1 MHEDFTGNRIL
12 GAEAPAG
19 LDDFLTGR
27 MRAPIGP
34 GPSKGSLDFTP
45 TAVNDDLSKVDDPSG
60 FGGGPGRFKLALF
73 EGGGAASHSRTSS
86 SSPAFPA
93 NSALRRRSRSPTS
106 NSAAQRTIN
115 SYQKTTIWSS
125 DSAYVDAYTS
135 EAMKAH
141 LHGMQ
146 TLDVDQTLERM
157 FEEARQ
163 KIEDELPD
171 DFQLPEF
178 LNADAVKDFVK
189 ALGDQREAEAEAEK
203 AAEKDAA
210 AATAEAHSQTAT
222 QDKSEDGDDPVHLGL
237 YIDNRLQDDDVE
249 HPEAIRPERQKDNFD
264 IDDPVTTI
272 PIVGVRTEMGWNAA
286 HNVAELYDLNESG
299 TTLVVKGDYFE
310 TNAIVQINVYK
321 DNDQV
326 EIAGLPKEKK
336 SITEANNSSNVA
348 EFTKEPAFDVLPV
361 GRFHAGLNWNVDVLD
376 GDFVDVEI
384 LEQYNWIYDN
394 DVGVVSTNGVYSRLM
409 AGGNEANGGAT
420 IIDYGKYDVIIVL
433 GDYHEAN
440 VIYQKN
446 FLIDDDILKAASD
459 LDKDFDGDIT
469 QTASWSAN
477 TLLNDA
483 TIQNIGAQD
492 FEDLS
497 SGLVDLIDAI
507 GRGEVVFDPEVGWQL
522 TGNGTG
528 TLDILY
534 VTGDY
539 YDVNLIHQTNVVA
552 DLDTAVQLLPDLAV
566 GDGTEIKQIV
576 STGEN
581 ALINEATIF
590 DVGATFHTYLEGE
603 HYEDSILVQA
613 EIVIG
618 DDDNVDRQDTDA
630 LVNEVIAFIGSP
642 EDDDSQ
648 PSAAP
653 LQDPAQQGDVLN
665 IMS

>member
-1 MHEDFTGNRIL
+1 
-12 GAEAPAG
+12 
-19 LDDFLTGR
+19 

-73 EGGGAASHSRTSS
+73 EGGGGGFS
-86 SSPAFPA
+86 FPDFKFVP
-93 NSALRRRSRSPTS
+93 RVPREFGPPPEIKVTYVD
-106 NSAAQRTIN
+106 SAAQRTIH

-125 DSAYVDAYTS
+125 NSAYVDAYTS

-222 QDKSEDGDDPVHLGL
+222 QDESEDGDDPVHLGL

-249 HPEAIRPERQKDNFD
+249 HPEAIRPERQKDIFD

-286 HNVAELYDLNESG
+286 HNVAEIYDLNESG

-310 TNAIVQINVYK
+310 TNAIIQINVYK

-336 SITEANNSSNVA
+336 SITEAN
-348 EFTKEPAFDVLPV
+348 
-361 GRFHAGLNWNVDVLD
+361 
-376 GDFVDVEI
+376 DVEQRRRVHQGARLRRAAGRALPCRAE
-384 LEQYNWIYDN
+384 LE
-394 DVGVVSTNGVYSRLM
+394 R
-409 AGGNEANGGAT
+409 
-420 IIDYGKYDVIIVL
+420 
-433 GDYHEAN
+433 
-440 VIYQKN
+440 
-446 FLIDDDILKAASD
+446 
-459 LDKDFDGDIT
+459 
-469 QTASWSAN
+469 
-477 TLLNDA
+477 
-483 TIQNIGAQD
+483 
-492 FEDLS
+492 
-497 SGLVDLIDAI
+497 
-507 GRGEVVFDPEVGWQL
+507 GRP
-522 TGNGTG
+522 
-528 TLDILY
+528 
-534 VTGDY
+534 
-539 YDVNLIHQTNVVA
+539 
-552 DLDTAVQLLPDLAV
+552 
-566 GDGTEIKQIV
+566 
-576 STGEN
+576 
-581 ALINEATIF
+581 
-590 DVGATFHTYLEGE
+590 
-603 HYEDSILVQA
+603 
-613 EIVIG
+613 
-618 DDDNVDRQDTDA
+618 RR
-630 LVNEVIAFIGSP
+630 
-642 EDDDSQ
+642 
-648 PSAAP
+648 
-653 LQDPAQQGDVLN
+653 
-665 IMS
+665 

>member
-1 MHEDFTGNRIL
+1 
-12 GAEAPAG
+12 
-19 LDDFLTGR
+19 
-27 MRAPIGP
+27 
-34 GPSKGSLDFTP
+34 
-45 TAVNDDLSKVDDPSG
+45 
-60 FGGGPGRFKLALF
+60 
-73 EGGGAASHSRTSS
+73 
-86 SSPAFPA
+86 
-93 NSALRRRSRSPTS
+93 
-106 NSAAQRTIN
+106 
-115 SYQKTTIWSS
+115 
-125 DSAYVDAYTS
+125 
-135 EAMKAH
+135 MKAH

-163 KIEDELPD
+163 KIEDELPG

-222 QDKSEDGDDPVHLGL
+222 QDESEDGDDPVHLGL

-321 DNDQV
+321 DNHQV
-326 EIAGLPKEKK
+326 DAGPPKEKK
-336 SITEANNSSNVA
+336 SITEANDSSNVA

-376 GDFVDVEI
+376 GDFVDSDSRAI
-384 LEQYNWIYDN
+384 QLDLRQRRRGRLDH
-394 DVGVVSTNGVYSRLM
+394 GVYSRLM

-420 IIDYGKYDVIIVL
+420 IIDYGKYGCHHRPRGLPRGRRHLPEELPDRRRHPESRLRPRQGFRRRHHPNGLV
-433 GDYHEAN
+433 ER
-440 VIYQKN
+440 
-446 FLIDDDILKAASD
+446 
-459 LDKDFDGDIT
+459 
-469 QTASWSAN
+469 N

-552 DLDTAVQLLPDLAV
+552 DLDTAVELLPD
-566 GDGTEIKQIV
+566 GRWRRDR
-576 STGEN
+576 
-581 ALINEATIF
+581 
-590 DVGATFHTYLEGE
+590 D
-603 HYEDSILVQA
+603 QA
-613 EIVIG
+613 
-618 DDDNVDRQDTDA
+618 DR
-630 LVNEVIAFIGSP
+630 L
-642 EDDDSQ
+642 
-648 PSAAP
+648 
-653 LQDPAQQGDVLN
+653 PAR
-665 IMS
+665 MR